1 MHIVFIPKF
10 YQNVLAKKFWP
21 FFVAKNFSTMLR
33 VLNVAE
39 KNDVAKNVANILS
52 RGTAKKRE
60 GYSVYNKLYD
70 FKYFVPA
77 LHGSCDMVMTSVCG
91 HLMNYDF
98 LAQYTKWN
106 SCDPKV
112 LFSAPI
118 QPTFVELAKKI
129 KLTLQREIKK
139 CNYLIIWT
147 DCDREGENI
156 GFEIITV
163 CKEVNANIQVYRA
176 HFSEITNHAINRAI
190 ENLARPDK
198 KISGIFRIFF
208 HNNEIFIFFTFLRC
222 SRYSTTVRLTYWRRI
237 YSFSNDA
244 ITKNSSR

>member
-1 MHIVFIPKF
+1 MNSINVKLKPIGVSMFSILNPKF
-10 YQNVLAKKFWP
+10 YLNIYSKKFWP
-21 FFVAKNFSTMLR
+21 IFLVRNFSTMFR

-70 FKYFVPA
+70 FQYFVPA
-77 LHGSCDMVMTSVCG
+77 LNRSCDMVMTSVCG
-91 HLMNYDF
+91 HLMNYEF
-98 LAQYTKWN
+98 TSEYTKWQ

-118 QPTFVELAKKI
+118 RPTCVELAKKI
-129 KLTLQREIKK
+129 KLTLQREIRK

-163 CKEVNANIQVYRA
+163 CKEVNANIQIYRA
-176 HFSEITNHAINRAI
+176 HFSEITAHAVNRAI
-190 ENLARPDK
+190 GNLAKPDK
-198 KISGIFRIFF
+198 KVSGLF
-208 HNNEIFIFFTFLRC
+208 
-222 SRYSTTVRLTYWRRI
+222 
-237 YSFSNDA
+237 
-244 ITKNSSR
+244 